1 MSELCTNCDNVT
13 NHEVATLDCS
23 GPRPSGVADAVLALC
38 GNSIVDPSDGTQW
51 ATAIAGEFAKE
62 LFNITGSIDSGDA
75 TLAPKTTPCGVQRT
89 LYTTYTGTIVD
100 YNFTSANFDF
110 WNPFLNGVT
119 IPGMLMRLCPKDG
132 WDDVCMWLD
141 GTVSFSGSPVV
152 PGDDAEAA
160 RFEITFSFKGNITLV
175 PTPSGVFE

>member
-13 NHEVATLDCS
+13 DHEVATLDCS

-51 ATAIAGEFAKE
+51 ATAKAGEFAKE
-62 LFNITGSIDSGDA
+62 VFSITGSIDSGDA

-119 IPGMLMRLCPKDG
+119 VPGMLIDRK
-132 WDDVCMWLD
+132 
-141 GTVSFSGSPVV
+141 SVV
-152 PGDDAEAA
+152 
-160 RFEITFSFKGNITLV
+160 
-175 PTPSGVFE
+175 